1 VVTMWKACSRHWSF
15 PKLASSQK
23 TTSNLVKVVRPLPS
37 RIRLNAGQD
46 PKHRLRPGMSVESKA
61 LLHSFRG
68 DKLAA
73 IDIHTVLTGL
83 LTGHLGSLFPGF
95 RESNRDRLISASYSA
110 ALSALT

>member
-1 VVTMWKACSRHWSF
+1 M
-15 PKLASSQK
+15 
-23 TTSNLVKVVRPLPS
+23 VRPLPS